1 MKKALSRIYLGAVYF
16 FLYAPIAI
24 LILYSFNASKSRGN
38 WGGFSLKWYGEMFA
52 DPSIMSALY
61 NTIIIAVSAA
71 IIATIIGSAAAIG
84 MFYMKKLPQT
94 AIMNISY
101 LPVLNPDIVTGVALM
116 FMFAFIKIPLGYG
129 TLLLA
134 HISFDIPYVILSVQP
149 KLKQL
154 DPHTVEAANDLGAS
168 DLYAFW
174 NIVIPQIMPGI
185 INGLLLAFAL
195 SIDDFVISF
204 FTTGPGVSNIS
215 IYVYSMTKTG
225 VKPTM
230 NALST
235 ILFLSVLAILL
246 IVNARTTDIAKRRE
260 TEERI

>member
-1 MKKALSRIYLGAVYF
+1 VYF
-16 FLYAPIAI
+16 FLSVPLAI
-24 LILYSFNASKSRGN
+24 LVLFSFNASKSRGN
-38 WGGFSLKWYGEMFA
+38 WGGFSLKWYGEMFS
-52 DPSIMSALY
+52 DPNIMSALS
-61 NTIIIAVSAA
+61 NTVTIAVLAA
-71 IIATIIGSAAAIG
+71 VLATIIGSAAAIG
-84 MFYMKKLPQT
+84 MFYMKKLPQ
-94 AIMNISY
+94 AVIMNISY

-116 FMFAFIKIPLGYG
+116 FMFAFIKMPFGYG

-154 DPHTVEAANDLGAS
+154 DPNTVEAANDLGAG

-174 NIVIPQIMPGI
+174 HIVLPQIMPGV

-235 ILFLSVLAILL
+235 ILFVSVLAILL
-246 IVNARTTDIAKRRE
+246 IVNARTSESEKRKV
-260 TEERI
+260 